1 MMESFRRK
9 AMKFRNLLTAITGR
23 QTSLLLDDD
32 YLDGLDVLAR
42 SKVAAALAQVLLQ
55 AAGVTVGEL
64 DDDKR

>member
-1 MMESFRRK
+1 
-9 AMKFRNLLTAITGR
+9 MKFRNLLTAITGR